1 MIPRNAAKLEDRLH
15 NRTEGRSLSDKR
27 DRAFTFKFCL
37 DHHLPLVSSG
47 LLKYLSTGKWKFGG
61 KLN

>member
-15 NRTEGRSLSDKR
+15 NRTEGGSLSDKR

-47 LLKYLSTGKWKFGG
+47 LQNICLQESESLAES
-61 KLN
+61 

>member
-15 NRTEGRSLSDKR
+15 NRTEGRSLSGKR

-47 LLKYLSTGKWKFGG
+47 LLQNICLQESGS
-61 KLN
+61 LAES

>member
-37 DHHLPLVSSG
+37 DHHLQEPKNICLQESG
-47 LLKYLSTGKWKFGG
+47 SLAES
-61 KLN
+61 